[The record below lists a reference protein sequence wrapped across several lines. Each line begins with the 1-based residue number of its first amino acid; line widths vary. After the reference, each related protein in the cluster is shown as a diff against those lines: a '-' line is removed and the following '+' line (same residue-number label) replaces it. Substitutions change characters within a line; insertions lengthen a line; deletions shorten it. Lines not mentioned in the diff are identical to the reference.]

1 MKKLTAGLRKKETL
15 RFRKAGKCFVIGKAA
30 GDFLPGR
37 KLVDSYED
45 QFKRRYIKIDGELEI
60 VKEEHGFLAA

>member
-1 MKKLTAGLRKKETL
+1 MKKQTAVAKKKEAL

-37 KLVDSYED
+37 KLLESYED
-45 QFKRRYIKIDGELEI
+45 QFNRRYIKIDGQLEM
-60 VKEEHGFLAA
+60 VKDEHGFLAA